1 MTSLGAGA
9 LNWRMDL
16 QIAFDSVK
24 FSLINMTSIHLG
36 PASQSADVVIT
47 LLIADSS
54 YLFICC
60 VLTRVSTFRMCERIR
75 E

>member
-54 YLFICC
+54 YFVYLLYINEDFYFQN
-60 VLTRVSTFRMCERIR
+60 V
-75 E
+75 